1 MTDTDDHVAER
12 IAERGRGALLERL
25 RPAFRDAADAHSD
38 LIQLDHDQLEQ
49 MVQRAADRADGLQWR
64 RALASVA
71 TEELGIGL
79 GEALGHPAVER
90 AQRIVGAPSYEE
102 SLAELG
108 LVSETK
114 AFEDGAAEP
123 EIDPEVVSEDA
134 SELAAAEAEAA
145 VEEVEHEEHV
155 AVEDAALEAQDESE
169 QSEPES
175 PDDAATDPS
184 ATEPS
189 ATEPSATESSEP
201 ERPEPDSPVTADAST
216 LRVNAIHQGGI
227 ANLAPEEG
235 GLEIQLSEAGL
246 DIARD
251 DGDIL
256 GRLPWNEID
265 AIEVPAARGMRR
277 RRKRDAQ
284 LVVKTSQGEATF
296 SIPSVTPDE
305 FRQLL
310 NPVVERH
317 RPVEA
322 QS

>member
-1 MTDTDDHVAER
+1 MTDTTDQTAER

-25 RPAFRDAADAHSD
+25 RPAFKDAADAHSD
-38 LIQLDHDQLEQ
+38 LIQLDSDQLEQ

-102 SLAELG
+102 SLVELG
-108 LVSETK
+108 VVRLPSPS
-114 AFEDGAAEP
+114 EDGAIEEP
-123 EIDPEVVSEDA
+123 EPSEVDPELVSEDA
-134 SELAAAEAEAA
+134 SALAVAEAEAS

-155 AVEDAALEAQDESE
+155 AVEDAALEATGEIE
-169 QSEPES
+169 PSEPES
-175 PDDAATDPS
+175 PVS
-184 ATEPS
+184 
-189 ATEPSATESSEP
+189 
-201 ERPEPDSPVTADAST
+201 ADAST
-216 LRVNAIHQGGI
+216 LRVNAIHQNGI
-227 ANLAPEEG
+227 ANLSPGEG
-235 GLEIQLSEAGL
+235 GLEIQVSEQGL
-246 DIARD
+246 DIARG

-265 AIEVPAARGMRR
+265 AIEVPPARGVRR

-284 LVVKTSQGEATF
+284 LLIKTDQGEATF

-310 NPVVERH
+310 DPVVERH
-317 RPVEA
+317 RA
-322 QS
+322 GDSQS

>member
-1 MTDTDDHVAER
+1 MSDTDDQVAER

-38 LIQLDHDQLEQ
+38 LIQLEPDQLEQ
-49 MVQRAADRADGLQWR
+49 MVQSAADRADGLQWR

-108 LVSETK
+108 VVREQSASEN
-114 AFEDGAAEP
+114 GAEEAAV
-123 EIDPEVVSEDA
+123 DPEVVSEDA
-134 SELAAAEAEAA
+134 SELALAEAEAS
-145 VEEVEHEEHV
+145 VEEAEHEEL
-155 AVEDAALEAQDESE
+155 EALEEDGAETE
-169 QSEPES
+169 TETEPKGEIEPSEPE
-175 PDDAATDPS
+175 T
-184 ATEPS
+184 
-189 ATEPSATESSEP
+189 
-201 ERPEPDSPVTADAST
+201 PVTADAST
-216 LRVNAIHQGGI
+216 LRVNAVHQGGI
-227 ANLAPEEG
+227 ANLAPEES
-235 GLEIQLSEAGL
+235 GLEIQLSEDGL
-246 DIARD
+246 DIARG

-256 GRLPWNEID
+256 GRLPWHEIS
-265 AIEVPAARGMRR
+265 AIEVPSARGMRR

-284 LVVKTSQGEATF
+284 LVVKTAQGEATF

-310 NPVVERH
+310 SPVVERH
-317 RPVEA
+317 RPAETPT
-322 QS
+322 